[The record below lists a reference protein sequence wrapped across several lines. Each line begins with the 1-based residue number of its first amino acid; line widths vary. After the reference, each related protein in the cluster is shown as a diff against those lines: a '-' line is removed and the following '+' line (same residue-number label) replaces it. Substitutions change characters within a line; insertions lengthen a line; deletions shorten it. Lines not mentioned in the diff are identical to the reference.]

1 MSEKQGGLP
10 AFQQYQLQF
19 TGHLRNQKLNARP
32 PKVPVRRMRV
42 YNEIVFNNLLSAV
55 SACFPVLISVLGQR
69 AWQKLVRGF
78 FAQHQCHSPLFRQI
92 PEEFLRYLQQLD
104 DVSLA
109 KLPPYLKSLAH
120 YEWIELALAV
130 ADVDT
135 GTDHIDADGDLLE
148 GQPVLA
154 PALALLSYDYPVQ
167 LISPRFKPHE
177 PLAQPVNLLVF
188 RDAADDVRFIELNP
202 VTARLLG
209 ILQTENLTGRQA
221 LEKIAA
227 EMAHPDPQAIV
238 AFGRTILADLQAQGA
253 ILGALAP
260 SQTE

>member
-1 MSEKQGGLP
+1 MSEAPELP

-19 TGHLRNQKLNARP
+19 TSHIRDPKQHARP
-32 PKVPVRRMRV
+32 PKVAAQRMRV
-42 YNEIVFNNLLSAV
+42 YNEIVLNNLLSTV

-104 DVSLA
+104 AETLA
-109 KLPPYLKSLAH
+109 GLPPYLKNLAH
-120 YEWIELALAV
+120 YEWIELALAM

-135 GTDHIDADGDLLE
+135 GMEHVDIAGDPVE

-154 PALALLSYDYPVQ
+154 PAMALLSYDYPVQ
-167 LISPRFKPHE
+167 LISPHFKPRE

-188 RDAADDVRFIELNP
+188 RNAAHDVRFIELNP

-209 ILQTENLTGRQA
+209 ILQAEALTGRQA

-227 EMAHPDPQAIV
+227 ELAHPDPEAIV
-238 AFGRTILADLQAQGA
+238 AFGSAILVDLQNQGA
-253 ILGALAP
+253 ILGI
-260 SQTE
+260 TIKV

>member
-1 MSEKQGGLP
+1 MSEALDLP

-19 TGHLRNQKLNARP
+19 TGHIRNQKLNARP
-32 PKVPVRRMRV
+32 PKVPAQRMRV

-69 AWQKLVRGF
+69 TWQKLVRGF

-104 DVSLA
+104 DKALA

-135 GTDHIDADGDLLE
+135 DFEHVDIAGDLIE
-148 GQPVLA
+148 GRPVLA

-167 LISPRFKPHE
+167 LISPRFKPRG
-177 PLAQPVNLLVF
+177 PLAQPIHLLVF
-188 RDAADDVRFIELNP
+188 RNAADDVRFIELNP
-202 VTARLLG
+202 ITARLLG
-209 ILQTENLTGRQA
+209 ILQTETLTGRQA
-221 LEKIAA
+221 LEKVAV
-227 EMAHPDPQAIV
+227 EMAHPDPQVIV
-238 AFGRTILADLQAQGA
+238 AFGRTVIADLQAQGA
-253 ILGALAP
+253 ILGVP
-260 SQTE
+260 VKDG